1 MTAEQ
6 RLTAMA
12 TFVLHQGARLEQQ
25 YVNMCRVKLNR
36 ERDMD
41 GLDLLDLMDA
51 KHRLEF
57 WSELNRHFDHLL
69 FADISS

>member
-12 TFVLHQGARLEQQ
+12 TFVLHQGTRLEQQ
-25 YVNMCRVKLNR
+25 YQNACRVKLNSER
-36 ERDMD
+36 ELD
-41 GLDLLDLMDA
+41 GLDLLDLMEL

-57 WSELNRHFDHLL
+57 WNELDRHFEHLL